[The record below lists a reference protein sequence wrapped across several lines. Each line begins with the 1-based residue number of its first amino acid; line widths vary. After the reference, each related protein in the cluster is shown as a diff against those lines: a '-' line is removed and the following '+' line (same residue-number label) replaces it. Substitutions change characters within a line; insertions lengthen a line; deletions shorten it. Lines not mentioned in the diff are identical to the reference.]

1 MRTNI
6 VLDDELV
13 ARAKEV
19 TGLATKRG
27 VVEEALRTLIRL
39 REQEQVRRL
48 RGKLSWQGD
57 LADSRKARFGSA
69 G

>member
-13 ARAKEV
+13 ARAKEL
-19 TGLATKRG
+19 TGMATKRG

-39 REQEQVRRL
+39 REQEQVRTL

-57 LADSRKARFGSA
+57 LAESRKVRVGPAR
-69 G
+69 